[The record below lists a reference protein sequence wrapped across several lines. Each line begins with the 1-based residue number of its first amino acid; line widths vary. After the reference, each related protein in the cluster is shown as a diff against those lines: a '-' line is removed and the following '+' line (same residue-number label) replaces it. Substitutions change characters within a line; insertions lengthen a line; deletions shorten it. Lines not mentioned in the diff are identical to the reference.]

1 MSFLRT
7 FRSNLILSTAPPSSS
22 GNERG
27 AMRTGTSS
35 TIKVAKASKANSSDS
50 RKNSTS
56 SRTITEEPDRP
67 YHAARRSSSN
77 SVGTTQIRNGMKPGA
92 SASSS
97 RYGKENPAPIVVYL
111 DKQPDGKKQPTSIL
125 RTNTFTRHDEE
136 PERVRHAITRS
147 DTFTINETNE
157 EPINTG
163 TYTRPAKVPVSTTD
177 VFEPLYAKNIS
188 LHSHEKLPV
197 VIDSRTYRKKS
208 FKSSKPVQKVESF
221 IKRFERTLFNKGSS
235 NGSDSKRHGSRKGST
250 ASEATIVPAPRFRDV
265 GINCKLDEEEKF
277 KAKLEAIK
285 QSRQNS
291 RDSLTSYRERSLSP
305 GKQRHFTTGTYDR
318 RSSSSLSVQPLKED
332 ISSYNSDKDSSTPSV
347 VPRSRSTLY
356 QQTESSILKSKQKE
370 IEMGYSVVN
379 KRQPHF
385 YLTNSSIGQ
394 QRSPD
399 RSKTKSESDHQWR
412 PGRDAVEDRSFND
425 IRERR
430 YSQDNP
436 SATRSSSRRDT
447 YQTLKDKYERQ
458 QQLQASKPVG
468 IASPRMSAAR
478 PVDVLPTHPSPL
490 GARKDSNPELPKYT
504 FGTDLQQRRNR
515 FQQFQKS
522 FKKMDDSAS
531 EVSVQ
536 QRSRHQ
542 RKLRWSRLRQLS
554 RPVSRFYAARLE
566 IVSCVAVS

>member
-7 FRSNLILSTAPPSSS
+7 FRSNLILSTAPPPSN
-22 GNERG
+22 GTVRG
-27 AMRTGTSS
+27 AIHSGTSS
-35 TIKVAKASKANSSDS
+35 SSKAATALAKANSSGS

-56 SRTITEEPDRP
+56 SRTITEQSDRP
-67 YHAARRSSSN
+67 YNTGRRSSSN
-77 SVGTTQIRNGMKPGA
+77 SVGTMQNRSAMKLGA
-92 SASSS
+92 AASSS

-111 DKQPDGKKQPTSIL
+111 DKQPDGKKQQPTSIL

-136 PERVRHAITRS
+136 PERVRNAITRS

-157 EPINTG
+157 EPIDTG
-163 TYTRPAKVPVSTTD
+163 TYTRPAKVPMPTTD

-188 LHSHEKLPV
+188 LHSHEKLPTV
-197 VIDSRTYRKKS
+197 VDSRTYRKKS

-221 IKRFERTLFNKGSS
+221 IKRFERTLFSKGGNN
-235 NGSDSKRHGSRKGST
+235 NGSESRRHGSRKGST

-285 QSRQNS
+285 KSRQNS

-305 GKQRHFTTGTYDR
+305 GKQKFVTTGTYDR

-332 ISSYNSDKDSSTPSV
+332 ANSYNSDRDSITPPSV
-347 VPRSRSTLY
+347 APGNRSTFF
-356 QQTESSILKSKQKE
+356 QPTESSILKSKQKE

-379 KRQPHF
+379 KRQPAF
-385 YLTNSSIGQ
+385 YLTNMSTGQ

-399 RSKTKSESDHQWR
+399 RGKTKSESDHLWR
-412 PGRDAVEDRSFND
+412 SGRDAVEDRSFNN

-430 YSQDNP
+430 YSQDNA
-436 SATRSSSRRDT
+436 SAIRRDT
-447 YQTLKDKYERQ
+447 YQTLKDNYERQ
-458 QQLQASKPVG
+458 QQLQAPAIKPVG
-468 IASPRMSAAR
+468 IASPRMSAVR
-478 PVDVLPTHPSPL
+478 PADVPLTTPPSPL
-490 GARKDSNPELPKYT
+490 AARKEPHPELPKYT
-504 FGTDLQQRRNR
+504 FGTELQQRRNR

-536 QRSRHQ
+536 QSFFV
-542 RKLRWSRLRQLS
+542 
-554 RPVSRFYAARLE
+554 P
-566 IVSCVAVS
+566 I